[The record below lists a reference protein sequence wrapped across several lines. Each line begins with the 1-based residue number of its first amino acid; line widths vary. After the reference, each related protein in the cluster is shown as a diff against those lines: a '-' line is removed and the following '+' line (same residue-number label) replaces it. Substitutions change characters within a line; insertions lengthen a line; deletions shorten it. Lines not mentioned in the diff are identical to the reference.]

1 MATIDI
7 YNLSGAKVGTF
18 DLADEIFGAVNE
30 DLLWEAVKHYR
41 AGQHRGT
48 HATKARW
55 QVSGSGK
62 KLWKQKGTG
71 RARIG
76 SIRSPLWR
84 HGGTVHGPVPRS
96 YDYAFPRKK
105 LLGAL
110 RSALASKFAD
120 GKLTVVNA
128 FDVKEPKTKEFRAAL
143 EALKVESTVL
153 IVEAPNAANRNLEL
167 SARNIEGLE
176 LIPGNEVHPYHLLR
190 YDRVIFSHPA
200 IEKLQLTLKD
210 TLPKRQRKAAKEK
223 TKARRR
229 RRLLRGSACGMK
241 KRRRWPDE
249 IRIPDHSPSGD
260 HRKRFGDQGKPEH
273 AGLPGGSGSD
283 EDGSEAGGADDF
295 QSQSAFR
302 PHGDVSGKR
311 AAAREVCRLS
321 TRLEEGVCTAAGGRE
336 DAGVRAEFVRQQ
348 KAGSSGS
355 LREPSD
361 KVSRL

>member
-7 YNLSGAKVGTF
+7 HDLTGKKVGTF

-41 AGQHRGT
+41 AGQHKGT

-120 GKLTVVNA
+120 GKLIIVNTFEMKDA
-128 FDVKEPKTKEFRAAL
+128 KTKQFRAAL
-143 EALKVESTVL
+143 DALKVDKTVL
-153 IVEAPNAANRNLEL
+153 LVEAPNAGNRNLEL
-167 SARNIEGLE
+167 SSRNIKGLE

-200 IEKLQLTLKD
+200 IEKLQITLKD
-210 TLPKRQRKAAKEK
+210 SLPKSQRKVKEDEGAKKASAA
-223 TKARRR
+223 
-229 RRLLRGSACGMK
+229 
-241 KRRRWPDE
+241 P
-249 IRIPDHSPSGD
+249 
-260 HRKRFGDQGKPEH
+260 RKRTRHEK
-273 AGLPGGSGSD
+273 
-283 EDGSEAGGADDF
+283 
-295 QSQSAFR
+295 
-302 PHGDVSGKR
+302 
-311 AAAREVCRLS
+311 AAEV
-321 TRLEEGVCTAAGGRE
+321 A
-336 DAGVRAEFVRQQ
+336 
-348 KAGSSGS
+348 
-355 LREPSD
+355 
-361 KVSRL
+361 

>member
-7 YNLSGAKVGTF
+7 HDLSGKKVGTF

-84 HGGTVHGPVPRS
+84 HGATVHGPTPRS

-120 GKLTVVNA
+120 GKLIIVSSFEMKDA
-128 FDVKEPKTKEFRAAL
+128 KTKQFRAAL
-143 EALKVESTVL
+143 DALKVDKTVL
-153 IVEAPNAANRNLEL
+153 VVDSPNADNRNLEL
-167 SARNIEGLE
+167 SARNIKGLE
-176 LIPGNEVHPYHLLR
+176 LVPGNEVHPYHLLK

-200 IEKLQLTLKD
+200 IEKLQLTLQN
-210 TLPKRQRKAAKEK
+210 TVPKRQRKAKQDEGAK
-223 TKARRR
+223 KA
-229 RRLLRGSACGMK
+229 SA
-241 KRRRWPDE
+241 
-249 IRIPDHSPSGD
+249 SP
-260 HRKRFGDQGKPEH
+260 RKRTRHEK
-273 AGLPGGSGSD
+273 
-283 EDGSEAGGADDF
+283 
-295 QSQSAFR
+295 
-302 PHGDVSGKR
+302 
-311 AAAREVCRLS
+311 AAEV
-321 TRLEEGVCTAAGGRE
+321 A
-336 DAGVRAEFVRQQ
+336 
-348 KAGSSGS
+348 
-355 LREPSD
+355 
-361 KVSRL
+361 

>member
-7 YNLSGAKVGTF
+7 HDLSGKKVGTF

-110 RSALASKFAD
+110 RSALAAKFAD
-120 GKLTVVNA
+120 GKLTIVNA
-128 FDVKEPKTKEFRAAL
+128 FELKDAKTKAFRAAL
-143 EALKVESTVL
+143 DALKVESTVL
-153 IVEAPNAANRNLEL
+153 VVDAPNSGNRNLEL
-167 SARNIEGLE
+167 SSRNIKGLE

-200 IEKLQLTLKD
+200 IEKLQITLKD
-210 TLPKRQRKAAKEK
+210 SLPQRQRKPAQEEDESAKKASAAP
-223 TKARRR
+223 RRR
-229 RRLLRGSACGMK
+229 TRHDK
-241 KRRRWPDE
+241 
-249 IRIPDHSPSGD
+249 
-260 HRKRFGDQGKPEH
+260 
-273 AGLPGGSGSD
+273 
-283 EDGSEAGGADDF
+283 
-295 QSQSAFR
+295 
-302 PHGDVSGKR
+302 
-311 AAAREVCRLS
+311 AAEV
-321 TRLEEGVCTAAGGRE
+321 A
-336 DAGVRAEFVRQQ
+336 
-348 KAGSSGS
+348 
-355 LREPSD
+355 
-361 KVSRL
+361 

>member
-7 YNLSGAKVGTF
+7 HDLSGKKVGTF

-110 RSALASKFAD
+110 RSALAAKFAD

-128 FDVKEPKTKEFRAAL
+128 FELKDAKTKAFREVL
-143 EALKVESTVL
+143 DALKVEKTVL
-153 IVEAPNAANRNLEL
+153 LVEAPNAANRNLEL
-167 SARNIEGLE
+167 SSRNIEGLE
-176 LIPGNEVHPYHLLR
+176 LLPGNEVHPFHLLK

-200 IEKLQLTLKD
+200 IEKLQVTLKD
-210 TLPKRQRKAAKEK
+210 SLPKRQRKPEEQEAKK
-223 TKARRR
+223 TKKAS
-229 RRLLRGSACGMK
+229 LA
-241 KRRRWPDE
+241 P
-249 IRIPDHSPSGD
+249 
-260 HRKRFGDQGKPEH
+260 RKRTRHEK
-273 AGLPGGSGSD
+273 
-283 EDGSEAGGADDF
+283 
-295 QSQSAFR
+295 
-302 PHGDVSGKR
+302 
-311 AAAREVCRLS
+311 AAEV
-321 TRLEEGVCTAAGGRE
+321 A
-336 DAGVRAEFVRQQ
+336 
-348 KAGSSGS
+348 
-355 LREPSD
+355 
-361 KVSRL
+361 

>member
-7 YNLSGAKVGTF
+7 HDLSGKKVGSF

-110 RSALASKFAD
+110 RSALAAKFAD
-120 GKLTVVNA
+120 GKLIVVNA
-128 FDVKEPKTKEFRAAL
+128 FDMKEAKTKEFRAAL
-143 EALKVESTVL
+143 DALKVGKTVL
-153 IVEAPNAANRNLEL
+153 VVEAPGVTNRNLEL
-167 SARNIEGLE
+167 GARNIAGLE
-176 LIPGNEVHPYHLLR
+176 LITGNEVHPYHLLR
-190 YDRVIFSHPA
+190 YDSVIFSHPA

-210 TLPKRQRKAAKEK
+210 
-223 TKARRR
+223 
-229 RRLLRGSACGMK
+229 SVS
-241 KRRRWPDE
+241 KRRRE
-249 IRIPDHSPSGD
+249 SGHEAGEEKGAKKAAASP
-260 HRKRFGDQGKPEH
+260 RKRVRHEK
-273 AGLPGGSGSD
+273 
-283 EDGSEAGGADDF
+283 
-295 QSQSAFR
+295 
-302 PHGDVSGKR
+302 
-311 AAAREVCRLS
+311 AAEV
-321 TRLEEGVCTAAGGRE
+321 A
-336 DAGVRAEFVRQQ
+336 
-348 KAGSSGS
+348 
-355 LREPSD
+355 
-361 KVSRL
+361 